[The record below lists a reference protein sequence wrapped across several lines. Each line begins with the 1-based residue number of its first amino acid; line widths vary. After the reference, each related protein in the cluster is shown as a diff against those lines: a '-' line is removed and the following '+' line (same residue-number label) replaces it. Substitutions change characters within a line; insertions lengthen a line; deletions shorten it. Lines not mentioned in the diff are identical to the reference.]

1 MSNSLSDQLLKSGLV
16 SEQEAKKARNET
28 KPKKKKSAKPKK
40 KQRGAEESEAA
51 QFARQVDEAKKAR
64 DRDLNKQREAERQR
78 EADEKAAREMLVA
91 NEIERGNDATLTYNF
106 TFDNRIKK
114 LNVTREQRDGLA
126 AGRLA
131 IGRTRGQFRLVERKT
146 AERIQAM
153 APFLIVWLDDGG
165 SDSSATASEDDPYAD
180 YPVPDDMMW

>member
-1 MSNSLSDQLLKSGLV
+1 MSNSLSDQLRKSGVV
-16 SEQEAKKARNET
+16 SEQEVKKARNET
-28 KPKKKKSAKPKK
+28 SPKKKKGQKAKK
-40 KQRGAEESEAA
+40 KERGTEESEAA
-51 QFARQVDEAKKAR
+51 KFAKQVDEAKRAR
-64 DRDLNKQREAERQR
+64 DRDLNKAQEAQRQR

-91 NEIERGNDATLTYNF
+91 KEIERGNDAAATYNF
-106 TFDNRIKK
+106 TYDNRIKK

-131 IGRTRGQFRLVERKT
+131 IGRTRGQFRLIDRQT
-146 AERIQAM
+146 AEKIQGM

-165 SDSSATASEDDPYAD
+165 NTDSEATGEDDPYAD